1 MPPLIDKLLFMT
13 DRYQSEPAG
22 YSPSAS
28 QEACKALLY
37 CTYNVKSAQPL
48 VDCGALGKMVN
59 ITKSLDK
66 DNDTPLRWEDIL
78 QICHLIFMVNQNLCN
93 QCLSYCRVYTYMYV
107 DQITP
112 SH

>member
-59 ITKSLDK
+59 ITQKLLIEENS
-66 DNDTPLRWEDIL
+66 DTPLR
-78 QICHLIFMVNQNLCN
+78 
-93 QCLSYCRVYTYMYV
+93 CRK
-107 DQITP
+107 DAL
-112 SH
+112 